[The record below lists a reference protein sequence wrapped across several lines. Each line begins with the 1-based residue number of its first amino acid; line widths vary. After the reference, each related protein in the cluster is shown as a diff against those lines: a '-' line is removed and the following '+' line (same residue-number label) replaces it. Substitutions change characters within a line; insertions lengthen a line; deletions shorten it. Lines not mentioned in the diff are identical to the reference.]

1 MTSIIKVDQI
11 QNAAGGTRTLN
22 SLGLSALTRDDIPI
36 TANFQTQCA
45 FRNSNHTL
53 AGDSGW
59 VDHLSTTFT
68 VTRAN
73 TAALFIY
80 SSSSSFESGPVQGF
94 ARFMLDGTLIGFS
107 SCVAKQSTAN
117 AAGSGTLV
125 WDIQAL
131 SVGQHTIT
139 VQIRN
144 TVSGSTWVTPYY
156 NEGSTANVLAVT
168 FYGK

>member
-11 QNAAGGTRTLN
+11 QTAAGGVPTLDG
-22 SLGLSALTRDDIPI
+22 LGLAALTRDDIPV

-45 FRNSNHTL
+45 YRNSNHTL

-59 VDHLSTTFT
+59 VDHLSMTFT

-94 ARFMLDGTLIGFS
+94 ARFVLDGTNIGFS

-117 AAGSGTLV
+117 AAGSGMLV
-125 WDIQAL
+125 WDYQSL

-139 VQIRN
+139 VQVRN
-144 TVSGSTWVTPYY
+144 TVSGSTWITPYY
-156 NEGSTANVLAVT
+156 NEGSTANLLAAT